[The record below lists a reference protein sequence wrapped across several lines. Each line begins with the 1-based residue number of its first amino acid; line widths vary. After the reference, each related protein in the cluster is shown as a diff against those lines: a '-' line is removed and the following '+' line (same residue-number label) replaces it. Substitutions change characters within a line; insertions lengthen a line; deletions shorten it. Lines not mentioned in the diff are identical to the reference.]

1 MLDIIITSI
10 TRSGIITSSFTNI
23 IITNKALV
31 DQHSLTVAGQLLL
44 LLLLHLEDAV
54 VVWRLVLPQHDAG
67 DCDGVLNMM
76 MMIRSLRS
84 PLLPDDAS
92 DEGSDDEEEEDG
104 GKDHDDADA
113 GAVVQMS
120 SKTGSSHQT

>member
-67 DCDGVLNMM
+67 DCIGVLNMM
-76 MMIRSLRS
+76 MMMIRSLKKFDS
-84 PLLPDDAS
+84 LLII
-92 DEGSDDEEEEDG
+92 
-104 GKDHDDADA
+104 
-113 GAVVQMS
+113 
-120 SKTGSSHQT
+120 